1 VSSVCVRVCVRARVC
16 KRLFILISKS
26 GPEIARNYTKL
37 SLGLSS
43 SVWLKFINR
52 MLIATEMKRYVGGFV
67 NYVIEAVWKL
77 GVHVCCDTVYQDR
90 TEHSGS

>member
-1 VSSVCVRVCVRARVC
+1 
-16 KRLFILISKS
+16 
-26 GPEIARNYTKL
+26 
-37 SLGLSS
+37 
-43 SVWLKFINR
+43 